1 MIRHAIN
8 IELLKV
14 DPSASIK
21 RPKIRRIRAWTESE
35 IEVFRRRWPIGS
47 LQRLAFELFLGTG
60 QRRSDV
66 VRMTWSHVTPEGKI
80 HVDQQKTGRR
90 LIIPLHTDTL
100 EALAAAKRKHVSIL
114 VAAYGKPF
122 TVDGFSQWLRQAIAA
137 AGLPS

>member
-1 MIRHAIN
+1 LIRHAIN

-14 DPSASIK
+14 DPSAGIK

-80 HVDQQKTGRR
+80 HVDQQKTGRP
-90 LIIPLHTDTL
+90 LIIPPHRH
-100 EALAAAKRKHVSIL
+100 ARS
-114 VAAYGKPF
+114 
-122 TVDGFSQWLRQAIAA
+122 
-137 AGLPS
+137 AGRC